1 MVFVGVVNPI
11 TNVLCDEF
19 LFSIFLV
26 VNATTEAIFNALS
39 VYSVS
44 NNIRFTNIMGCP
56 TDDVAATVRWHIG
69 FDKMKGCMNSIAN

>member
-1 MVFVGVVNPI
+1 MYVGVVRPI

-19 LFSIFLV
+19 LFSVFLV
-26 VNATTEAIFNALS
+26 VNATTEAICNALS

-44 NNIRFTNIMGCP
+44 NNIQFVNILGCT
-56 TDDVAATVRWHIG
+56 TDDAAATVRWHIG